1 MTETPHE
8 SAGGP
13 FGERD
18 PRAFWPRLRP
28 EDRELYLRGLE
39 PEGVVES
46 VFAAGR
52 MSVRC
57 EDGRVRVCRIPK
69 SLGVFGHPRVREGD
83 AVLVKPWPV
92 EGEERGTVVAIRR
105 RARAL
110 GGGR

>member
-1 MTETPHE
+1 MAEGE
-8 SAGGP
+8 RAP

-28 EDRELYLRGLE
+28 KDRGLYLKGEE
-39 PEGVVES
+39 PEGVVEA

-57 EDGRVRVCRIPK
+57 EDGHVRVCRMPK
-69 SLGVFGHPRVREGD
+69 TLSMFGHPRVSEGD

-92 EGEERGTVVAIRR
+92 EGDKKGTIVAIRR
-105 RARAL
+105 RAK
-110 GGGR
+110 